1 MNYIWE
7 IVLSAK
13 KNGIEE
19 EQLQYQQARE
29 YSPYMEVSFYDLN
42 IASVDHNRIEVN
54 PFYRFHDI
62 FDRLLNLNNT
72 DYEKTKDIFLDVVLH
87 YLAHTDLRMGLS
99 KQEYYLRL
107 LLKEFREEGFGAG
120 AARAIHLFTAHD
132 RKRIL
137 LALLNVIRSGNGQAV
152 FRELFGKIYRNSI
165 IYGTNDRA
173 NELLIYVGKRDTEDE
188 RERVKF
194 LLDTFLP
201 VGMKTDIFYMEHF
214 GILDEEETMMSDEIL
229 LI

>member
-42 IASVDHNRIEVN
+42 IASVDYNRIEVN

-72 DYEKTKDIFLDVVLH
+72 DYPRRIIIREV
-87 YLAHTDLRMGLS
+87 
-99 KQEYYLRL
+99 
-107 LLKEFREEGFGAG
+107 LLK
-120 AARAIHLFTAHD
+120 
-132 RKRIL
+132 
-137 LALLNVIRSGNGQAV
+137 S
-152 FRELFGKIYRNSI
+152 
-165 IYGTNDRA
+165 
-173 NELLIYVGKRDTEDE
+173 
-188 RERVKF
+188 
-194 LLDTFLP
+194 
-201 VGMKTDIFYMEHF
+201 
-214 GILDEEETMMSDEIL
+214 
-229 LI
+229 